1 MFFAVI
7 FVFAAASCNKN
18 DCESDNTGSLII
30 ENTNAEATLHI
41 FINKEIQ
48 AVNSVGDLT
57 SEPGEKQST
66 RLPAGDHILRALLR
80 VTNCSGSRCS
90 VSNTSQPDRTTTLL
104 ACEDKNLV
112 Y

>member
-1 MFFAVI
+1 MPIRLTNPPAMNYDLKRRFFNISSSLQMFFAVI

-30 ENTNAEATLHI
+30 ENTNAQATLHI

-57 SEPGEKQST
+57 IEPGEKQST
-66 RLPAGDHILRALLR
+66 SLPE
-80 VTNCSGSRCS
+80 
-90 VSNTSQPDRTTTLL
+90 TT
-104 ACEDKNLV
+104 